1 MKPLKSIHF
10 LALAVLGLFAPNIS
24 SEEAKLGIPIATLPA
39 VINSPGVYVLQSDFE
54 INLQS
59 GAALTIAA
67 DNVVIDF
74 NGHTISNTQ
83 AGAATGAYGIYSLD
97 RANVT
102 VRNGRIK
109 GFNVGVFLNGSDPLS
124 CGNLVEEMHVDRATS
139 CGIYL
144 FGAHSMVRRCEV
156 SKIGG
161 SSLATNKFNAG
172 IAVSGVG
179 ARILDNDVSEVGSP
193 AAGSFPA
200 VGLYLR
206 DGDGFAVGNR
216 ASQVHT
222 GLYMASR
229 ASKFRNNLIGAAVT
243 VPVNGGVDAGS
254 TAGIPGGPRRPPPPT
269 VTNDPAPPSAPPANY
284 EAWILDHFTASER
297 ADQNTS
303 GREADPDND
312 GRNNFEEFVSG
323 TAPKEWDTPPTVK
336 YYVAAEDGNDSWN
349 GLAPS
354 WDGVNGP
361 WRSLSHASNRV
372 YGAGSAIYLK
382 RGKEWQDTLVLQG
395 QGTNHHRNFVS
406 AYGSGANPQI
416 RGISNEPGGSMGI
429 RTSTPDYWTIENI
442 DFNQLW
448 RGIEVVLYTTGHRR
462 LEIRNCNFWSNNA
475 WVLRTEP
482 PAGVWPQPAA
492 TGITIEGW
500 GVPSSGVG
508 ANSGDDI
515 LTEVI
520 INNCRFT
527 RMGGS
532 IGIGNIGHNGN
543 EGVVRD
549 TVISNCVMEDGSFIQ
564 VGAVGAHT
572 FKILN
577 TKIWNNGVNI
587 WNGPTNFAFYKAH
600 DRGPASLLV
609 EDCEIGFNYVC
620 DATGCSPSDGEG
632 IEINGA
638 SILSGTDSAIFRRV
652 LFHHNDATAILI
664 NTPSSGFQFENCVF
678 AADEAYDV
686 NGAGGCE
693 QYGEFRLHAQL
704 GATFSGCRFLPR
716 SSLPAIP
723 QRPFAVPQVPDIPVV
738 QGWRG
743 PDGDNPADHCHSE
756 WHGVTFSNTTTSEYE
771 KETLGANLAIGASS
785 YQSTSPRV
793 WGYSF
798 STPQTVD
805 TVVLTETPGAG
816 IRRFAVQYLDA
827 TNTWKDAYNG
837 KTIGTSIYDRHLPF
851 PARTTTG
858 IRVIVHDTD
867 SWWTVGLSGFEVYKT
882 SGTTNPTDQFL
893 STVLNS
899 SWSWVRPY
907 GAWNLFDHLGFL
919 RIATDGQDLWGW
931 PGGHPNSIVLRSV
944 PAGDWTAMTRLGFS
958 PAVDYQQAGLIL
970 YADDDNY
977 VKVVYGHDSGLPGGT
992 GVEFTSEGG
1001 GAPWQLPK
1009 VAVNSSSIIL
1019 RLRKSGSTYLAD
1031 WSSDGG
1037 TWHYVGQFNN
1047 INLNSPRIGLITQG
1061 AVCYPDFDWFD
1072 LR

>member
-10 LALAVLGLFAPNIS
+10 LALAMLGLFAPNVS
-24 SEEAKLGIPIATLPA
+24 SEEAKLGIPIAALPA

-54 INLQS
+54 INLPS

-74 NGHTISNTQ
+74 NGRTISNTQ
-83 AGAATGAYGIYSLD
+83 AGAATGAYGVYSLD

-109 GFNVGVFLNGSDPLS
+109 GFNVGVFLNGSDNLS

-161 SSLATNKFNAG
+161 ASLATNKFNAG

-179 ARILDNDVSEVGSP
+179 ARILDNDVSEVGPP

-229 ASKFRNNLIGAAVT
+229 ASKFRNNLIPAAVT
-243 VPVNGGVDAGS
+243 VPVDGGVDAGS
-254 TAGIPGGPRRPPPPT
+254 TAGIPGGPRRPPPPP

-312 GRNNFEEFVSG
+312 GRNNFEEFVNG
-323 TAPKEWDTPPTVK
+323 TAPKEWNAPPTVN
-336 YYVAAEDGNDSWN
+336 YYVAAEDGNDNWD

-354 WDGVNGP
+354 WDGMHGP
-361 WRSLSHASNRV
+361 WSTLNKASTRV
-372 YGAGSAIYLK
+372 YDAGSAINLK
-382 RGKEWQDTLVLQG
+382 RGKVWLQTLTLTG
-395 QGTNHHRNFVS
+395 QGTISSRNFVR
-406 AYGSGANPQI
+406 AYGSGVNPQI

-448 RGIEVVLYTTGHRR
+448 RGIEIVLYTTGHQSV
-462 LEIRNCNFWSNNA
+462 EIRNCNFWSNNA
-475 WVLRTEP
+475 YVLRTDPGE
-482 PAGVWPQPAA
+482 GVWPQPAA
-492 TGITIEGW
+492 TGIAIEGS
-500 GVPSSGVG
+500 GVPDSGIG

-515 LTEVI
+515 LTGVI

-527 RMGGS
+527 KMGQS

-549 TVISNCVMEDGSFIQ
+549 TVISNCVMENGSFIQ
-564 VGAVGAHT
+564 LGAVGAHT
-572 FKILN
+572 FKVLN

-587 WNGPTNFAFYKAH
+587 WNGPTSIAFYKGH
-600 DRGPASLLV
+600 NKGPANLLI
-609 EDCEIGFNYVC
+609 EDCEIGFTYVC
-620 DATGCSPSDGEG
+620 DSPTECSPSDGEG

-638 SILSGTDSAIFRRV
+638 SIESGTDSAIFHRV
-652 LFHHNDATAILI
+652 LFHHNDATAVLI

-686 NGAGGCE
+686 NGAQGCE
-693 QYGEFRLHAQL
+693 PYGEFRLHAQL

-716 SSLPAIP
+716 SSLPWIP
-723 QRPFAVPQVPDIPVV
+723 HRQFAVPQVPDIPQVGTCV
-738 QGWRG
+738 QTW
-743 PDGDNPADHCHSE
+743 HS
-756 WHGVTFSNTTTSEYE
+756 GITFSNTTTSEYG
-771 KETLGANLAIGASS
+771 KEFLGANLAVGASS
-785 YQSTSPRV
+785 YQYAGLWGYWFSTSH
-793 WGYSF
+793 
-798 STPQTVD
+798 TIN
-805 TVVLTETPGAG
+805 TVVLTEPPGGG
-816 IRRFAVQYLDA
+816 ISKFVVQYLDAA
-827 TNTWKDAYNG
+827 TNTWKDAYTG
-837 KTIGTSIYDRHLPF
+837 KGIGTSIYDRYLPF
-851 PARTTTG
+851 PAISTTA
-858 IRVIVHDTD
+858 IRVQQLDGD
-867 SWWTVGLSGFEVYKT
+867 AWWSGGLIGFEVYNAN
-882 SGTTNPTDQFL
+882 GTNPTDQFL
-893 STVLNS
+893 STTLNED
-899 SWSWVRPY
+899 WSWVPRPA
-907 GAWNLFDHLGFL
+907 GPAWNLFDHLGFL
-919 RIATDGQDLWGW
+919 RMATDGQDLWES
-931 PGGHPNSIVLRSV
+931 PGGAPSTILLR
-944 PAGDWTAMTRLGFS
+944 PIPPGDWTATTRLEFS
-958 PAVDYQQAGLIL
+958 PAVDYQQAGIIL
-970 YADDDNY
+970 YSDDDNY
-977 VKVVYGHDSGLPGGT
+977 IKLAYGHESQQPAGT
-992 GVEFTSEGG
+992 AVDFVSESG
-1001 GAPWQLPK
+1001 GAPLQRPK
-1009 VAVNSSSIIL
+1009 VNVNNSAIYL
-1019 RLRKSGSTYLAD
+1019 RLVKSGSTYRGY
-1031 WSSDGG
+1031 WSVDGTNWE
-1037 TWHYVGQFNN
+1037 TWPGVWEFHD
-1047 INLNSPRIGLITQG
+1047 INLNSPRIGLIAQG
-1061 AVCYPDFDWFD
+1061 VAGALPDFDWFD
-1072 LR
+1072 IR